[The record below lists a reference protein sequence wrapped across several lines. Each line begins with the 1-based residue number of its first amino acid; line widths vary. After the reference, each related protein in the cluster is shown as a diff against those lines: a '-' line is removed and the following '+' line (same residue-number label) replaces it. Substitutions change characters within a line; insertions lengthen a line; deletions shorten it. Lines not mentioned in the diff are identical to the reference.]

1 MEEII
6 KYIVLFAIHAAAVCA
21 LFAIL
26 FVNVAHRWP
35 MRTLTIALGAVAIAL
50 PVYSM
55 YGTLGHPDPWPEPGH
70 YEVVGWKF
78 DEARRSIYVF
88 VKPDGETRPRHYKVR
103 FDLQTALDLQTARA
117 NAGHV
122 KRIGM
127 TVAPPEDGNDSRIKF
142 DFEMKRVIRNP
153 AEVAA
158 EARWEADRQAQLDQE
173 AQEEAEYDEQ
183 KANPDKK

>member
-6 KYIVLFAIHAAAVCA
+6 KYIVLFSIHAAAVCA
-21 LFAIL
+21 LFAIM

-35 MRTLTIALGAVAIAL
+35 VRTLVIALGAVAIAL

-55 YGTLGHPDPWPEPGH
+55 YDTLGHPDPWPEPGH

-88 VKPDGETRPRHYKVR
+88 VKPDGETRPRHYKVT
-103 FDLQTALDLQTARA
+103 FDLQTALDLQTARE
-117 NAGHV
+117 NAGQV
-122 KRIGM
+122 KRVAM
-127 TVAPPEDGNDSRIKF
+127 TVAASEDGSDPSVKF
-142 DFEMKRVIRNP
+142 DFEMKRGIRNP

-158 EARWEADRQAQLDQE
+158 EARWEEARQAQLDQE
-173 AQEEAEYDEQ
+173 VQEEAETEQ
-183 KANPDKK
+183 QKTNPDTK